1 MRSLVTAAFAEQGTL
16 AKHLNGFRPREAQQ
30 QMAQAV
36 TDAIENSQALVVE
49 AGTGTGKTYAYLV
62 PALLSGKKVILST
75 GTKNLQEQLF
85 LRDLPRVQ
93 QALAVPVHT
102 ALLKG
107 RANYLCLF
115 RLEQHY
121 HHVPVQDPQLI
132 QDLSLIKKWS
142 AETQTGD
149 TGELTYIAE
158 DSKALPYVTSSTDNC
173 LGKDCPAYE
182 DCYLVKARK
191 KAQAADLVVVN
202 HHLFFADLAL
212 KDTGFGELLP
222 QMEVVIFDEAHQ
234 LPDIASDYFGENF
247 SSRALI
253 DLCRDID
260 IACKTELKDMQ
271 LARTAEKLVSLLK
284 DWRLQ
289 FATDPQKGNWREV
302 WQQPAMQT
310 AVQRVADAVEV
321 LYEVLKSSLGR
332 SEIIDSCFE
341 RLAQSRGRLQ
351 KLTDMQQTGVSLWFD
366 TTRLHVTLHLTPLSI
381 ADKFCQVVFN
391 QQRSWV
397 FTSATLSVDE
407 GFSHYTEQMGLQQAA
422 TLLLH
427 SPFDYQQQ
435 ALLCVPRFLPE
446 PHQQAMT
453 DALLK
458 LAVQLI
464 QANNGRCFFLFTS
477 HRMLQ
482 QMAALLP
489 EQVTQPVLVQG
500 TTSKR
505 ILLEQFVKLDNA
517 VLLGT
522 GSFWEGVDV
531 RGDTLSCVII
541 DKLPFASP
549 DDPLLQ
555 ARSED
560 CAKRGKDPFAEVQ
573 LPQAVI
579 TLKQGVGRLIR
590 DVTDRGVLVIC
601 DNRLVTKPYGS
612 VFLKSLPPMRR
623 SRNLNDAIDFLQQ
636 IQQGNTP

>member
-1 MRSLVTAAFAEQGTL
+1 MTAAFAEHGTL
-16 AKHLNGFRPREAQQ
+16 AKHLDGFRPRDAQQ

-36 TDAIENSQALVVE
+36 TQAIENTQALVVE

-62 PALLSGKKVILST
+62 PALLAGKKVILST
-75 GTKNLQEQLF
+75 GTKNLQEQLY

-93 QALAVPVHT
+93 QALATPVQT

-107 RANYLCLF
+107 RSNYLCLF

-132 QDLSLIKKWS
+132 QDLSLIKKWA
-142 AETQTGD
+142 AETHTGD

-158 DSKALPYVTSSTDNC
+158 DSKALPYVTSTTDNC
-173 LGKDCPAYE
+173 LGKDCPVYD

-234 LPDIASDYFGENF
+234 LPDIASDYFGEHV
-247 SSRALI
+247 SSRLLLE
-253 DLCRDID
+253 LCRDID
-260 IACKTELKDMQ
+260 ICCKTELKDHPQ
-271 LARTAEKLVSLLK
+271 LAKTADKLVSLVR
-284 DWRLQ
+284 DWRLL
-289 FATDPQKGNWREV
+289 FPAEPQKGNWRELCLR
-302 WQQPAMQT
+302 PDMQ
-310 AVQRVADAVEV
+310 VSLGRVNDAIEM
-321 LYEVLKSSLGR
+321 LYQVLKSSLGR
-332 SEIIDSCFE
+332 SDVLDNCFE
-341 RLAQSRGRLQ
+341 RLAQARNRLL
-351 KLTDMQQTGVSLWFD
+351 KLTDVQQNGVSLWFE
-366 TTRLHVTLHLTPLSI
+366 TTRQHVSLHLTPLSI
-381 ADKFCQVVFN
+381 ADKFNQVVFN
-391 QQRSWV
+391 QQRSWI

-407 GFSHYTEQMGLQQAA
+407 GFSHYTEQMGLQQAQ

-427 SPFDYQQQ
+427 SPFDYQRQS
-435 ALLCVPRFLPE
+435 LLCVPRFLPE
-446 PHQQAMT
+446 PHQPAMLP
-453 DALLK
+453 ALLK
-458 LAVQLI
+458 LAVELI
-464 QANNGRCFFLFTS
+464 KTNNGRCFFLFTS

-482 QMAALLP
+482 QIADLLP
-489 EQVTQPVLVQG
+489 AEVSQPILVQG
-500 TTSKR
+500 STSKR

-560 CAKRGKDPFAEVQ
+560 CSLKGKDPFAEVQ

-601 DNRLVTKPYGS
+601 DNRLVTKPYGA

-623 SRNLNDAIDFLQQ
+623 SRSLAQATEFLKQ
-636 IQQGNTP
+636 IQQGKAE